1 MICRRNRF
9 ALRCISLIVVYAVF
23 FFFKQ
28 KTAYGMRISD
38 WSSDVCSS
46 DLDEPDDRVDAQPVE
61 RGNDKPRAAEHN
73 QSFTKAGGVDRQGH
87 WFILAAARAKC
98 QRGGMTIA
106 RSRARLPMVVAARR
120 CRARGGV
127 RPDGVRS
134 LPEGLRAGARVHQI

>member
-1 MICRRNRF
+1 
-9 ALRCISLIVVYAVF
+9 
-23 FFFKQ
+23 
-28 KTAYGMRISD
+28 MRISD

-46 DLDEPDDRVDAQPVE
+46 DLRNPGDPWKIVGERPQAIGACEQADEDEPDDRVDAHPVE

-106 RSRARLPMVVAARR
+106 RSRARLPMVGAARR
-120 CRARGGV
+120 RRDRDGV
-127 RPDGVRS
+127 RPDAVRS
-134 LPEGLRAGARVHQI
+134 RPEGLRSGDRKSTRLYSSH